1 MESNKPEKKTAISL
15 VYLNRNYKTIILLI
29 IIIIMIG
36 GYYFFLTDKIGQINE
51 QKSGLAE
58 KEAEL
63 ETLGVYADKLGNL
76 EKIVND
82 FQRKNSEMVA
92 KLDVILPN
100 SAQLPELLAQ
110 LEGLVGYSNFKIKG
124 LNAVKATEERT
135 SAKTKSKAAKQEEKT
150 TIIGTL
156 PQNIKTLKVSLTV
169 AGGDY
174 PEFKKF
180 LNNIEKH
187 VRIFDVTSF
196 SFNASKDGVSNYS
209 INLQTYY
216 FES

>member
-1 MESNKPEKKTAISL
+1 MESNKPEKKTAVSL
-15 VYLNRNYKTIILLI
+15 VYLNRNYKIIILLI

-51 QKSGLAE
+51 QKSKLAE
-58 KEAEL
+58 KEEEL
-63 ETLGVYADKLGNL
+63 KTLAVYADKLGDL
-76 EKIVND
+76 EKTVTD

-92 KLDVILPN
+92 KLDVILPS

-124 LNAVKATEERT
+124 LSVVKATEERT
-135 SAKTKSKAAKQEEKT
+135 STKSKSKAAKQEEKT
-150 TIIGTL
+150 TIVSSL
-156 PQNIKTLKVSLTV
+156 PDNIKVLKVSLTV

-180 LNNIEKH
+180 LNNIEEH

-196 SFNASKDGVSNYS
+196 SFNAGKDGVSGYS